1 MRILQG
7 IEHLHTL
14 DNADLVAFDV
24 ETTGLQPVIG
34 GLRLLQL
41 ATPGQDPVV
50 IDMWALEPEDE
61 IELDDFFQV
70 ERTWIAHNAVFDLGW
85 LQEHEVYPQGT
96 VLCTMLASRILTN
109 GMPNIKNGLK
119 HVVHRYLKKEISKE
133 EQASDWSQQLT
144 TSQLEYA
151 ATDVLVLLELYEQIQ
166 QRMATGR
173 LYRAWSLECS
183 ALPAMA
189 QLWRTGLPFDEKS
202 LRQLI

>member
-1 MRILQG
+1 VNILQG

-14 DNADLVAFDV
+14 DGAALVAFDV

-41 ATPGQDPVV
+41 ATPGKDPVV
-50 IDMWALEPEDE
+50 IDMWALGPEEE

-133 EQASDWSQQLT
+133 EQASDWSQELT

-151 ATDVLVLLELYEQIQ
+151 AT
-166 QRMATGR
+166 R
-173 LYRAWSLECS
+173 S
-183 ALPAMA
+183 
-189 QLWRTGLPFDEKS
+189 
-202 LRQLI
+202 